1 MKLIVAIIRPFKL
14 DEVRKVVAD
23 LGVTGMTVTEVL
35 GFGRQRGHTEHY
47 RGAEYTI
54 EYVPK
59 ARIEIAVPADIVE
72 PVIEAVMSVAR
83 TGKVGDGKL
92 FVQDLADVTRIR
104 TRESG
109 TTAL

>member
-1 MKLIVAIIRPFKL
+1 MKLITAIIRPFKL

-59 ARIEIAVPADIVE
+59 ARIEIAVAADIVE

-104 TRESG
+104 TRDSG
-109 TTAL
+109 ASAL

>member
-54 EYVPK
+54 EFVPK
-59 ARIEIAVPADIVE
+59 ARIEIAVPTDIVE

-92 FVQDLADVTRIR
+92 FVQDLIDVTRIR

-109 TTAL
+109 TSAL

>member
-104 TRESG
+104 TRDSG
-109 TTAL
+109 ASAL

>member
-1 MKLIVAIIRPFKL
+1 MKLITAIIRPFKL

-54 EYVPK
+54 EFVPK

-92 FVQDLADVTRIR
+92 FVQDLLDVTRIR

-109 TTAL
+109 TSAL